1 MLKPVES
8 ERIFAEVADEMDV
21 EMSVITVR
29 RRGCRLRGMGARM
42 LIKVGG
48 LSQREVANLFGGMT
62 GSGVSQHLASL
73 KKAEKESRDLR
84 RRLAR
89 IEKKLDVLRD

>member
-1 MLKPVES
+1 
-8 ERIFAEVADEMDV
+8 
-21 EMSVITVR
+21 MSME
-29 RRGCRLRGMGARM
+29 GDGARL

-62 GSGVSQHLASL
+62 GSGASPYLASL

-89 IEKKLDVLRD
+89 NEKKLDVLRD